1 MPGGNSNNSDKKGDK
16 KNVQTVQTLLAAKKG
31 SEKGNPAKR
40 THTDVSMDSSV
51 DMTIELSNLH
61 HDLDGIKESLE
72 GVVKRTD
79 LDKALN
85 NIVRKDDLET
95 IVTSIVTKLVDS
107 MKKEIEG
114 NLKDKTNKQTKAVEE
129 LSKENEC
136 LRELIASQRKMIHEL
151 QINVKD
157 NGIISKQALQMS
169 NYNQQYSRKFNIKVM
184 NFPENN
190 DENLREIF
198 KSKIVKDTLK
208 VNIRPDEIQAIH
220 RIPGKQGQHRP
231 VIVKLLNS
239 EVKYRIMREKKNMPK
254 QCTFRLVDDVT
265 KSNMEL
271 ITRLRD
277 SDQLD
282 SAWYFN
288 CAVYGKTE
296 AGRRLKFDIFDDIAK
311 RLK

>member
-1 MPGGNSNNSDKKGDK
+1 MYKLYKHCL
-16 KNVQTVQTLLAAKKG
+16 QLKKG
-31 SEKGNPAKR
+31 SEKGNPSKR
-40 THTDVSMDSSV
+40 THTVVSMDSSV

-61 HDLDGIKESLE
+61 HDLDSINESLE

-107 MKKEIEG
+107 MIKEIED
-114 NLKDKTNKQTKAVEE
+114 NLKDNDE
-129 LSKENEC
+129 
-136 LRELIASQRKMIHEL
+136 
-151 QINVKD
+151 
-157 NGIISKQALQMS
+157 
-169 NYNQQYSRKFNIKVM
+169 
-184 NFPENN
+184 FPENN

-311 RLK
+311 RLKYLLTN

>member
-1 MPGGNSNNSDKKGDK
+1 MPGGNNSDKKGDK

-31 SEKGNPAKR
+31 SDKGNPAKR

-61 HDLDGIKESLE
+61 HDLDSIKESLE

-157 NGIISKQALQMS
+157 NGIIAKQALQM
-169 NYNQQYSRKFNIKVM
+169 
-184 NFPENN
+184 
-190 DENLREIF
+190 
-198 KSKIVKDTLK
+198 
-208 VNIRPDEIQAIH
+208 
-220 RIPGKQGQHRP
+220 IPGKQGEHRP

>member
-1 MPGGNSNNSDKKGDK
+1 MYKLYKHCL
-16 KNVQTVQTLLAAKKG
+16 QLKG

-85 NIVRKDDLET
+85 NIHE
-95 IVTSIVTKLVDS
+95 
-107 MKKEIEG
+107 KEIEG